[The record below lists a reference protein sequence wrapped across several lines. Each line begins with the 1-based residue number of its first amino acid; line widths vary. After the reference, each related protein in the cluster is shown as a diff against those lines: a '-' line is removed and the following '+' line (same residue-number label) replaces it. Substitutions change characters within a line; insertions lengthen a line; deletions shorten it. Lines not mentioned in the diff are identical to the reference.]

1 MDEKLINEVK
11 QLLRK
16 GMSYKDIAL
25 EMEIQE
31 STVRHVVKKLRLE
44 REARDATTRM
54 HKMWRTCP

>member
-1 MDEKLINEVK
+1 MDEKLINEIK

-44 REARDATTRM
+44 REARDATT
-54 HKMWRTCP
+54 